1 MRGGGMSDPVI
12 VAIPSL
18 LVAGV
23 LLVVLGVTGTQRWAS
38 ELQRRRRVRDWM
50 IRAGVGSV
58 SLAQLLA
65 FCLAVATV
73 TGLLLLAITHAV
85 WLALAFAGLTGYLPV
100 AALKAR
106 HGRRMCERREVWPD
120 AIDHLVSGVRAGMS
134 LPDAV
139 SALAERGPDA
149 LRESFVHFTA
159 AYQAT
164 GRFGEALDGLKAELA
179 DPAADRVVETLRV
192 AREVG
197 GSELGRTLRTLSAFL
212 RDEHRVRRELE
223 ARQSWVI
230 VAARLAFG
238 TPWLVLLLLATKP
251 DAVAAYQRP
260 GGAVVIVGG
269 AALATAG
276 YRLML
281 RIGRLP
287 VEERVLR

>member
-1 MRGGGMSDPVI
+1 MSDPI
-12 VAIPSL
+12 LVAIPSL

-23 LLVVLGVTGTQRWAS
+23 LLLVLGVTGTRAPVR
-38 ELQRRRRVRDWM
+38 QRRRRRRLRDWM

-58 SLAQLLA
+58 SPRQLLA

-73 TGLLLLAITHAV
+73 TALALLAITHAV
-85 WLALAFAGLTGYLPV
+85 WLAAAFAGLAGYLPV
-100 AALKAR
+100 AVLKAR
-106 HGRRMCERREVWPD
+106 HGRRMRERREVWPD
-120 AIDHLVSGVRAGMS
+120 AIDHLVSAVRAGMS
-134 LPDAV
+134 LPDAT

-149 LRESFVHFTA
+149 LRESFAHFTS
-159 AYQAT
+159 AYHAT
-164 GRFGEALDGLKAELA
+164 GRFGEALDGLKDDLA
-179 DPAADRVVETLRV
+179 DPVADRVVETLRV

-197 GSELGRTLRTLSAFL
+197 GSDLGRTLRTLSAFL

-223 ARQSWVI
+223 ARQSWVV

-251 DAVAAYQRP
+251 EAVAAYQRP
-260 GGAVVIVGG
+260 GGAVVVAAG

>member
-1 MRGGGMSDPVI
+1 V
-12 VAIPSL
+12 
-18 LVAGV
+18 
-23 LLVVLGVTGTQRWAS
+23 
-38 ELQRRRRVRDWM
+38 
-50 IRAGVGSV
+50 
-58 SLAQLLA
+58 
-65 FCLAVATV
+65 LAV
-73 TGLLLLAITHAV
+73 THAL
-85 WLALAFAGLTGYLPV
+85 WLALTFAVLAGYLPV
-100 AALKAR
+100 AVLKAR
-106 HGRRMCERREVWPD
+106 HGRRVRERREVWPD
-120 AIDHLVSGVRAGMS
+120 AIDHLVSAVRAGMS

-139 SALAERGPDA
+139 SVLAERGPEA
-149 LRESFVHFTA
+149 LREPFVHFTA
-159 AYQAT
+159 AYHAT
-164 GRFGEALDGLKAELA
+164 GRFGEALDRLKEELA
-179 DPAADRVVETLRV
+179 DPAADRVVEALRV

-251 DAVAAYQRP
+251 EAVAAYRRP
-260 GGAVVIVGG
+260 GGGMVIAAG

>member
-1 MRGGGMSDPVI
+1 MSPVI
-12 VAIPSL
+12 VVIPSM

-23 LLVVLGVTGTQRWAS
+23 LLLALEATDAPRPRQQRPRGSRA
-38 ELQRRRRVRDWM
+38 RDWM
-50 IRAGVGSV
+50 ARAGVGSA
-58 SLAQLLA
+58 SPGELLA
-65 FCLAVATV
+65 FCLGVAAVV
-73 TGLLLLAITHAV
+73 GLAVLAVTHAL
-85 WLALAFAGLTGYLPV
+85 WLALAFAVLAGYLPV

-106 HGRRMCERREVWPD
+106 HGRRVRERREVWPD
-120 AIDHLVSGVRAGMS
+120 AIDHLVSAVRAGMS

-139 SALAERGPDA
+139 SVLAERGPEA
-149 LRESFVHFTA
+149 LREPFLHFTA
-159 AYQAT
+159 AYHAT
-164 GRFGEALDGLKAELA
+164 GRLGDALDRLKEELA
-179 DPAADRVVETLRV
+179 DPAADRVVEALRV
-192 AREVG
+192 ARDVG

-251 DAVAAYQRP
+251 EAVAAYRRP
-260 GGAVVIVGG
+260 GGAVVISAG

-276 YRLML
+276 YRVML

>member
-1 MRGGGMSDPVI
+1 MSAVI
-12 VAIPSL
+12 VAIPSM

-23 LLVVLGVTGTQRWAS
+23 LLLALEAAGA
-38 ELQRRRRVRDWM
+38 RRSPSRRLHRTRVRDWM
-50 IRAGVGSV
+50 TRAGVASV
-58 SLAQLLA
+58 SPGELLA

-73 TGLLLLAITHAV
+73 AGVALLAVTHAL
-85 WLALAFAGLTGYLPV
+85 WLALAFAVLAGYLPV
-100 AALKAR
+100 AVLKAR
-106 HGRRMCERREVWPD
+106 HGRRMRERREVWPD
-120 AIDHLVSGVRAGMS
+120 AIDHLVSAVRAGMS

-139 SALAERGPDA
+139 SVLAERGPEA
-149 LRESFVHFTA
+149 LREPFLHFTA
-159 AYQAT
+159 AYHAT
-164 GRFGEALDGLKAELA
+164 GRFGDALDRLKEELA
-179 DPAADRVVETLRV
+179 DPAADRVVEALRV

-223 ARQSWVI
+223 ARQTWVI

-251 DAVAAYQRP
+251 EAVAAYRRP
-260 GGAVVIVGG
+260 GGAVVIAAG